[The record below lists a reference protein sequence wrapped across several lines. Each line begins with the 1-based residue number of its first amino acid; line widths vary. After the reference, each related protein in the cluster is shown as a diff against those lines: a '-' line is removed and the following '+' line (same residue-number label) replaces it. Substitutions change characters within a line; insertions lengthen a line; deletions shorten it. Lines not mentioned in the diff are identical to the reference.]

1 MSPPHSKV
9 MRLRAPLASALVI
22 IALRREEGEEKKDKD
37 VKVRMLDGVEDRSS
51 VRTGMI
57 DLGSLGS
64 TPRTGFG
71 YEGRIPSSD

>member
-22 IALRREEGEEKKDKD
+22 IALYREEGEEKKGKD
-37 VKVRMLDGVEDRSS
+37 IKVMMRDRVEDRSN
-51 VRTGMI
+51 VRTGII

-71 YEGRIPSSD
+71 CERRIP